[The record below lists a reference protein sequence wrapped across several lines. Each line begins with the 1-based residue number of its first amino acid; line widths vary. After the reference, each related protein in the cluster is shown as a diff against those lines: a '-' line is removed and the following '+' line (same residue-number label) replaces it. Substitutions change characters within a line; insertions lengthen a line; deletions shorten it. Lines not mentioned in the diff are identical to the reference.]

1 MTREKQLS
9 ARDVLRPDSKQVPE
23 ALEERPPASVPEV
36 VADVRT
42 HNGAEE
48 AEEDDEHDAVVSR
61 GGPRSSGEEQG
72 LAGKGHARAFDED
85 SESRRRVAEGIDDR
99 GCIHGASYTDGL
111 MADYGDHESSE
122 DPLHILRH
130 STAHLLAAAV
140 TELYPDAKYGIG
152 PPVQDGF
159 YYDFA
164 FSKPISESD
173 LGAIESRMR
182 RIAQEDRP
190 FVRDVVTRQQALDE
204 FGKRGQDY
212 KVELIN
218 DKVEGD
224 EVSLYRTGGFVDL
237 CRGPHVRSTKDL
249 KFFKLLRVAGAY
261 WRGDEKKPQ
270 LTRIYG
276 TAWPSAKELEEHMK
290 FLEEAEKRDHK
301 KLGKELKLFALDERV
316 GVGQVIWLPDGA
328 TIRRELE
335 RWIVD
340 EELRRGYRHVIT
352 PHVAKLDLYR
362 QSGHWE
368 LFHETMYPPM
378 KFEDGEELELR
389 PMNCPHHI
397 LVYEHDLHS
406 YRDLPLR
413 IAELGQNYRLEK
425 SGELMGMV
433 RVRSF
438 NLNDAHIFCTP
449 DQVVAEVKGAIQ
461 LANYFMGVLGVEDY
475 WYRLSLRDHVKTKWA
490 GTDEEWEN
498 AEAMLKEALD
508 SLNLPYQV
516 SPGDAAFYGPKID
529 FQVMDAHRR
538 EFTNNTVQV
547 DYQLPKKFDL
557 EYVAEDGSRQRPV
570 MIHRGAFGAFERMV
584 AYLIE
589 LYAGAFPTWLHPVQV
604 IIIPITDAEHEYAW
618 RVAERLRQTNL
629 RVEVDGRSE
638 RMQRKIRDAQ
648 ARKVPYMT
656 ILGGREAESG
666 HVNVRDRSGSQT
678 DEPLEEFVQ
687 RVTQEVAERR
697 R

>member
-1 MTREKQLS
+1 M
-9 ARDVLRPDSKQVPE
+9 
-23 ALEERPPASVPEV
+23 
-36 VADVRT
+36 
-42 HNGAEE
+42 AE
-48 AEEDDEHDAVVSR
+48 
-61 GGPRSSGEEQG
+61 
-72 LAGKGHARAFDED
+72 
-85 SESRRRVAEGIDDR
+85 
-99 GCIHGASYTDGL
+99 
-111 MADYGDHESSE
+111 YGDHEASD
-122 DPLHILRH
+122 DPLQLLRH
-130 STAHLLAAAV
+130 STAHLLAAAI
-140 TELYPDAKYGIG
+140 TELHPGAKYGIG

-164 FSKPISESD
+164 FGEPVSESE

-190 FVRDVVTRQQALDE
+190 FVHETLSRQEAIAE
-204 FGKRGQDY
+204 FRKRGQDY
-212 KVELIN
+212 KLELIN

-224 EVSLYRTGGFVDL
+224 EVSVYRTGEFLDL
-237 CRGPHVRSTKDL
+237 CRGPHVRSTRDL
-249 KFFKLLRVAGAY
+249 KAFKLLRVAGAY

-276 TAWPSAKELEEHMK
+276 TAWQTQRELDDYLK
-290 FLEEAEKRDHK
+290 FLAEAEKRDHK
-301 KLGKELKLFALDERV
+301 KLGRELKLFALDERV

-340 EELRRGYRHVIT
+340 EELKRDYRHVIT

-362 QSGHWE
+362 TSGHWE
-368 LFHETMYPPM
+368 LFHETMFPPM
-378 KFEDGEELELR
+378 RFEDGEELELR

-397 LVYEHDLHS
+397 LVYAHELHS

-425 SGELMGMV
+425 SGELMGMI

-449 DQVVAEVKGAIQ
+449 DQVIGEVRGAIE
-461 LANYFMGVLGVEDY
+461 LANYFMSVLGVEDY
-475 WYRLSLRDHVKTKWA
+475 SYRLSVRDNVKTKWA
-490 GTDEEWEN
+490 GTDEEWES
-498 AEAMLKEALD
+498 AEASLKEALE
-508 SLNLPYQV
+508 SLNLPYKV
-516 SPGDAAFYGPKID
+516 GVGEAAFYGPKID
-529 FQVMDAHRR
+529 FQVRDAMRR

-570 MIHRGAFGAFERMV
+570 MIHRGAFGAFERMT

-589 LYAGAFPTWLHPVQV
+589 QYGGAFPTWLHPMQV
-604 IIIPITDAEHEYAW
+604 IVIPITDAQQEYANK
-618 RVAERLRQTNL
+618 VADRLRSVRL
-629 RVEVDGRSE
+629 RVEVDDRSE

-648 ARKVPYMT
+648 ARKVPYMA
-656 ILGGREAESG
+656 IVGAREAETE
-666 HVNVRDRSGSQT
+666 HVNIRDRSGNQADST
-678 DEPLEEFVQ
+678 LDAFASMVAS
-687 RVTQEVAERR
+687 EVAERR

>member
-1 MTREKQLS
+1 M
-9 ARDVLRPDSKQVPE
+9 PE
-23 ALEERPPASVPEV
+23 
-36 VADVRT
+36 
-42 HNGAEE
+42 
-48 AEEDDEHDAVVSR
+48 
-61 GGPRSSGEEQG
+61 
-72 LAGKGHARAFDED
+72 
-85 SESRRRVAEGIDDR
+85 
-99 GCIHGASYTDGL
+99 
-111 MADYGDHESSE
+111 YGDHESSE
-122 DPLHILRH
+122 DPLHVLRH

-140 TELYPDAKYGIG
+140 VELYPDAKYGIG

-164 FSKPISESD
+164 FSAPVSESE
-173 LGAIESRMR
+173 LPAIESRMR
-182 RIAQEDRP
+182 RIAQQDRP
-190 FVRDVVTRQQALDE
+190 FVHETMTRAEAIAE
-204 FGKRGQDY
+204 FRKRGQDY

-224 EVSLYRTGGFVDL
+224 EVSVYRTGDFLDL
-237 CRGPHVRSTKDL
+237 CRGPHVRSTKEL
-249 KFFKLLRVAGAY
+249 KAFKLLRLAGAY
-261 WRGDEKKPQ
+261 WRGDEKQPQ

-276 TAWPSAKELEEHMK
+276 TAWLSQKELEEHMK

-316 GVGQVIWLPDGA
+316 GVGQVIWLPDGT

-340 EELRRGYRHVIT
+340 EELSRGYRHVIT

-368 LFHETMYPPM
+368 LFHDTMYPPM

-397 LVYEHDLHS
+397 LVYAHDLHS
-406 YRDLPLR
+406 YRELPLR

-449 DQVVAEVKGAIQ
+449 DQVIDEVKGAIL

-475 WYRLSLRDHVKTKWA
+475 WYRLSVRDSVKTKWA
-490 GTDEEWEN
+490 GTDEEWDS
-498 AEAMLKEALD
+498 AEAMLRESLE
-508 SLNLPYQV
+508 SLNLPYKV
-516 SPGDAAFYGPKID
+516 GLGEAAFYGPKID
-529 FQVMDAHRR
+529 FQVRDAQRR

-547 DYQLPKKFDL
+547 DYQLPKKFDI

-589 LYAGAFPTWLHPVQV
+589 MYAGAFPTWLHPVQV
-604 IIIPITDAEHEYAW
+604 VVIPITDSQEDYA
-618 RVAERLRQTNL
+618 RTVADRLRKAKL

-648 ARKVPYMT
+648 ARKVPYMA
-656 ILGGREAESG
+656 IAGAREAEAE
-666 HVNVRDRSGSQT
+666 HVNVRDRTGNQT
-678 DEPLEEFVQ
+678 EEPLESFVQ
-687 RVTQEVAERR
+687 RVALEVADRR